1 MSQLCDLHTHSVYS
15 DGTWTPLRLIEEA
28 ERIGLAAVALTDH
41 NTADGLPDFL
51 AAAKEHH
58 VQAVPGVEFSTD
70 YHGTELHV
78 LGLFL
83 PEESFPK
90 ITALLQTYVKRKEQS
105 NIDLVNALAADGYT
119 IDYAKIRDST
129 PNGQVNR
136 ALIAAE
142 LQRQGYVQD
151 RKEAFKKLLGVECGY
166 YVPPE
171 RFTPFEIIRF
181 IKSIGGVAVLAHP
194 LLSMDE
200 AMLRAF
206 LPEAV
211 ACGLDGMETIYST
224 YDEETAALAASIAEE
239 YHLKQSGGSDFHGE
253 NKPDIQLGVGRGNLQ
268 IPAEFCHRLAR
279 R

>member
-15 DGTWTPLRLIEEA
+15 DGSWTPRRLIEEA

-58 VQAVPGVEFSTD
+58 VQAVSGVEFSTD

-90 ITALLQTYVKRKEQS
+90 ISALMQTYAKRKEQS
-105 NIDLVNALAADGYT
+105 NIDLVNALAADGYAL
-119 IDYAKIRDST
+119 DYAKIRDAT

-142 LQRQGYVQD
+142 LLRQGYVRD
-151 RKEAFKKLLGVECGY
+151 RKDAFKRLLGAECGY

-171 RFTPFEIIRF
+171 RFSPFEIIRF

-200 AMLRAF
+200 AMLRTF

-224 YDEETAALAASIAEE
+224 YDEETAALAASIAAQF
-239 YHLKQSGGSDFHGE
+239 HLKQSGGSDFHGE

-268 IPAEFCHRLAR
+268 IPAEFCHCLAR